1 MIPAMSL
8 VCTALWHCRL
18 YHDRDFCRQL
28 AGRLGFAEGVTM
40 GHQLLVQLESIPLRL
55 SGPVWWRLLATNW
68 RICGWS
74 ACA

>member
-8 VCTALWHCRL
+8 VCRRLWHCRL

-28 AGRLGFAEGVTM
+28 AGGVGFAEGVTM
-40 GHQLLVQLESIPLRL
+40 GHQLLVQLERLPLRL

-68 RICGWS
+68 RTDGWS